1 MGKRELLIIL
11 AFIVVGTVAYQ
22 ISAPPAEESSRS
34 FSFSDLFN
42 SARREMRGNPASA
55 TITKAKVFP
64 APATLKELRLNGPVT
79 MTVTGEDRADIE
91 CQMTITSNGP
101 DDETAKA
108 WADKVE
114 LTPDDLGNTLAV
126 RASFPPEGEQ
136 EATLVVRVPRRLA
149 VRVEA
154 FRTAEVS
161 SVASVHVEASRG
173 KVTLT
178 DVAGT
183 VTGVHQDNT
192 LTVKNAGSVK
202 LRLLRLKASFTGVR
216 DGLILDVRD
225 SEATVAESAGAAEID
240 LARGEVTLTA
250 HNGEA
255 TIRGT
260 DGRVV
265 LDHPAAA
272 ASVDVRRTEV
282 EATVKDAVP
291 LTLITTD
298 NTARLRLDGTPR
310 LTLDA
315 AALDGKIQ
323 ATDIGLEATT
333 DNRNAKLTHTF
344 GAPGGPKVT
353 MRTTGGDIVVRKVS

>member
-22 ISAPPAEESSRS
+22 VTAPPAEPSSRS
-34 FSFSDLFN
+34 FSFSDIFN

-55 TITKAKVFP
+55 TITKVTTFP
-64 APATLKELRLNGPVT
+64 APASLEELRLNGSVT
-79 MTVTGEDRADIE
+79 MTVTGEDRSDIE

-108 WADKVE
+108 WAQKVE
-114 LTPDDLGNTLAV
+114 LTPDELGPTLVV
-126 RASFPPEGEQ
+126 RATFPEEGSQ
-136 EATLVVRVPRRLA
+136 EATLVVRVPKRLA

-154 FRTAEVS
+154 FRTAAVDN
-161 SVASVHVEASRG
+161 VASAHVEASRG

-178 DVAGT
+178 GIAGA

-192 LTVKNAGSVK
+192 LTVKGAGSVK
-202 LRLLRLKASFTGVR
+202 LRLLRLKANFTGVR
-216 DGLILDVRD
+216 NGLVLDVRD
-225 SEATVAESAGAAEID
+225 SEATIAESAGTAEID
-240 LARGEVTLTA
+240 LARGEVTMTG
-250 HNGEA
+250 HTGEA

-265 LDHPAAA
+265 LDRPAAPA
-272 ASVDVRRTEV
+272 TVDVRRTEV
-282 EATVKDAVP
+282 EATVKDAVA

-298 NTARLRLDGTPR
+298 STARLRMDGTPR

-315 AALDGKIQ
+315 AAIDGKIQ
-323 ATDIGLEATT
+323 AAEFALTPTSDARGE
-333 DNRNAKLTHTF
+333 KLAHTF
-344 GAPGGPKVT
+344 GAAGGPKVT
-353 MRTTGGDIVVRKVS
+353 MRTTGGDVVVRKVS